1 MFMNLGSEVTSAA
14 QRLTRITIA
23 DEGAESPRGRQTDLM
38 SWDRQMDWEWAPG
51 ILREARLLPHLILT

>member
-38 SWDRQMDWEWAPG
+38 SWDRQMDWE
-51 ILREARLLPHLILT
+51 